1 MAVHGFVSWF
11 CLVRWLEPNRAEAA
25 ACVVQWNRF
34 QSRRKS
40 KAARPALSISSAQ
53 GLTFFCFSHYRR
65 APDGTQTMTRTP
77 SPLRPLLLASVL
89 LWNQAARASDTDPV
103 VQAWPAR
110 QPARDAAL
118 EAKIDAALN
127 TLTLRQK
134 IGQMTQPEIRAVT
147 PAEVREYGIG
157 TVLNGG
163 GGWPGQDRAATPAQW
178 RALSEQFQAAALQ
191 ATPGIPL
198 IWGTDAVHG
207 HNNVRGATLFPH
219 NIALGATRNADLV
232 RDIGRATARAV
243 RASGLHWTF
252 APTLAVVQDV
262 RWGRTYESFGADPAL
277 VKRLGTAAVEG
288 LQEGLKDG
296 RGVLATAKHYIAD
309 GGTRRGIDQGLARTT
324 PQELANIH
332 GAGYLGALDAGVLT
346 VMASFSS
353 WTDTAHYVEHG
364 KMHGNKTLMTG
375 VLKERLGFDGL
386 IVSDW
391 DGVGQVP
398 GCTDD
403 DCPQAINAGI
413 DVVMVPFKWKA
424 FHDNTVRA
432 VEQGRIPMARIDD
445 AVRRILRVK
454 FSMAVQPAVPATVE
468 AMQARDLARRAVRES
483 LVLLKHKP
491 GLLPLKATARV
502 LVVGAAADSLAHQS
516 GGWSVTW
523 QGRDTSNVDYPQ
535 GTSLLAAL
543 RQRLGAAQ
551 VSFDADGSQSDPK
564 QFDAVIAV
572 LAETPYAEGE
582 GDIRVTENLRHSARY
597 PQDAALLQRVAGR
610 GAPVVTLLY
619 SGRPL
624 YVNDLANKSDA
635 FIAAW
640 QPGTE
645 GAGLTDVL
653 VAPAAG
659 QSWAGFTGR
668 LSFPWPAGPCQFS
681 SHEARPWWPVGG
693 GLSGKETQAS
703 TKPLPEPADPQP
715 MCPL

>member
-1 MAVHGFVSWF
+1 MKRS
-11 CLVRWLEPNRAEAA
+11 
-25 ACVVQWNRF
+25 
-34 QSRRKS
+34 
-40 KAARPALSISSAQ
+40 
-53 GLTFFCFSHYRR
+53 
-65 APDGTQTMTRTP
+65 
-77 SPLRPLLLASVL
+77 PLLLAAL
-89 LWNQAARASDTDPV
+89 LALAAPAHAAGTDPI

-110 QPARDAAL
+110 KPQRDAVLEARVDAAL
-118 EAKIDAALN
+118 K
-127 TLTLRQK
+127 TLTLSQK
-134 IGQMTQPEIRAVT
+134 VGQMTQPEIRAIT

-163 GGWPGQDRAATPAQW
+163 GGWPGDDRAATPAQW

-219 NIALGATRNADLV
+219 NIGLGATRNAELV

-243 RASGLHWTF
+243 RASGLHWAF

-277 VKRLGTAAVEG
+277 VRRLGQAAVEG
-288 LQEGLKDG
+288 LQDGLKDG

-309 GGTRRGIDQGLARTT
+309 GGTRRGIDQGVAQASPAALA
-324 PQELANIH
+324 QVH
-332 GAGYLGALDAGVLT
+332 GAGYLGALDAGALT

-353 WTDTAHYVEHG
+353 WTDSASYTAHG
-364 KMHGNKTLMTG
+364 KMHGNRRLLTD
-375 VLKERLGFDGL
+375 VLKERLAFDGL
-386 IVSDW
+386 VVSDW

-398 GCTDD
+398 GCTDE
-403 DCPQAINAGI
+403 DCPAAINAGI
-413 DVVMVPFKWKA
+413 DVVMVPFRWKA
-424 FHDNTVRA
+424 FHANTVRA
-432 VEQGRIPMARIDD
+432 VEQGFIPLARIDD

-454 FSMAVQPAVPATVE
+454 FSLAVQPAVPATVE
-468 AMQARDLARRAVRES
+468 ALQAPELARRAVRES
-483 LVLLKHKP
+483 LVLLKHQP
-491 GLLPLKATARV
+491 GLLPLGRSARV

-523 QGRDTSNVDYPQ
+523 QGTDTRNADFPQ

-551 VSFDADGSQSDPK
+551 VTFDADGSRSDPAR
-564 QFDAVIAV
+564 FDAVVAV

-582 GDIRVTENLRHSARY
+582 GDIRVTDTLRHSRRH
-597 PQDAALLQRVAGR
+597 PQDLALLQRVAGR

-624 YVNDLANKSDA
+624 YVNDLANRSDA

-640 QPGTE
+640 LPGTE
-645 GAGLTDVL
+645 GAGLADLL

-659 QSWAGFTGR
+659 EPAWPGFTGR
-668 LSFPWPAGPCQFS
+668 LPFPWPAGPCQFS
-681 SHEARPWWPVGG
+681 SQASKQDRPWWPVGG
-693 GLSGKETQAS
+693 GLSGREQAA
-703 TKPLPEPADPQP
+703 PAAGRLPEPADPP
-715 MCPL
+715 TLCPL

>member
-1 MAVHGFVSWF
+1 
-11 CLVRWLEPNRAEAA
+11 
-25 ACVVQWNRF
+25 
-34 QSRRKS
+34 
-40 KAARPALSISSAQ
+40 
-53 GLTFFCFSHYRR
+53 
-65 APDGTQTMTRTP
+65 MTR
-77 SPLRPLLLASVL
+77 SPLLLAAL
-89 LWNQAARASDTDPV
+89 LALAAPAHAAGTDPIA
-103 VQAWPAR
+103 QAWPAR
-110 QPARDAAL
+110 TPQRDAAL
-118 EAKIDAALN
+118 EARVEAALK
-127 TLTLRQK
+127 TLTLHQK
-134 IGQMTQPEIRAVT
+134 VGQMTQPEIRAIT

-163 GGWPGQDRAATPAQW
+163 GGWPGNDRAATPAQW
-178 RALSEQFQAAALQ
+178 RALSEQFQAAALL

-219 NIALGATRNADLV
+219 NIALGATRNAGLV

-243 RASGLHWTF
+243 RASGLHWAF

-277 VKRLGTAAVEG
+277 VRRLGQAAVEG
-288 LQEGLKDG
+288 LQDGLKDG

-309 GGTRRGIDQGLARTT
+309 GGTRRGIDQGVAQASPAALA
-324 PQELANIH
+324 QVH
-332 GAGYLGALDAGVLT
+332 GAGYLGALDAGALT

-353 WTDTAHYVEHG
+353 WTDSASYTAHG
-364 KMHGNKTLMTG
+364 KMHGNRTLLTD
-375 VLKERLGFDGL
+375 VLKERLAFDGL
-386 IVSDW
+386 VVSDW

-398 GCTDD
+398 GCTDE
-403 DCPQAINAGI
+403 DCPAAINAGI

-424 FHDNTVRA
+424 FHANTVRA
-432 VEQGRIPMARIDD
+432 VEQGRIPVARIDD

-454 FSMAVQPAVPATVE
+454 FSMAIEPAVPATVE
-468 AMQARDLARRAVRES
+468 ALQAPELARRAVRES
-483 LVLLKHKP
+483 LVLLKHRP
-491 GLLPLKATARV
+491 GLLPLGRSARV

-523 QGRDTSNVDYPQ
+523 QGTDTRNADFPQ

-551 VSFDADGSQSDPK
+551 VAFDADGSRSDPAR
-564 QFDAVIAV
+564 FDAVVAV

-582 GDIRVTENLRHSARY
+582 GDIRVTDNLRHSRRH
-597 PQDAALLQRVAGR
+597 PQDLALLQRVAGR

-624 YVNDLANKSDA
+624 YVNDLANRSDA

-640 QPGTE
+640 LPGTE
-645 GAGLTDVL
+645 GAGLADLL

-659 QSWAGFTGR
+659 EPAWPGFTGR
-668 LSFPWPAGPCQFS
+668 LPFPWPAGPCQFS
-681 SHEARPWWPVGG
+681 SQASKQDRPWWPMGG
-693 GLSGKETQAS
+693 GLSGREKAA
-703 TKPLPEPADPQP
+703 PGAGRLPEPADPP
-715 MCPL
+715 TLCPL

>member
-1 MAVHGFVSWF
+1 
-11 CLVRWLEPNRAEAA
+11 
-25 ACVVQWNRF
+25 
-34 QSRRKS
+34 
-40 KAARPALSISSAQ
+40 
-53 GLTFFCFSHYRR
+53 
-65 APDGTQTMTRTP
+65 MTRTP
-77 SPLRPLLLASVL
+77 PLLAASL
-89 LWNQAARASDTDPV
+89 LLCAAMAATANASETDSI

-110 QPARDAAL
+110 KPRRDAAL
-118 EAKIDAALN
+118 EARVEAALK

-134 IGQMTQPEIRAVT
+134 IGQMTQPEIRAIT
-147 PAEVREYGIG
+147 PDEVREYAIG

-219 NIALGATRNADLV
+219 NIALGATRDAELV
-232 RDIGRATARAV
+232 RDIGRATARAI
-243 RASGLHWTF
+243 RASGLHWAF

-277 VKRLGTAAVEG
+277 VKRLGQASVEG
-288 LQEGLKDG
+288 LQDGMKEG

-309 GGTRRGIDQGLARTT
+309 GGTRRGIDQGLAQSS
-324 PQELANIH
+324 PADLAHVH

-353 WTDTAHYVEHG
+353 WTDSTGYVAHG
-364 KMHGNKTLMTG
+364 KMHGNETLLTG
-375 VLKERLGFDGL
+375 VLKQRLAFDGL

-391 DGVGQVP
+391 DGIGQVP
-398 GCTDD
+398 GCVNE
-403 DCPQAINAGI
+403 DCPAAINAGI

-424 FHDNTVRA
+424 FFDNTLRA

-454 FSMAVQPAVPATVE
+454 FSIGMQPAVPATVE
-468 AMQARDLARRAVRES
+468 ALQAPELARRAVRES

-491 GLLPLKATARV
+491 GLLPLKGSARV

-543 RQRLGAAQ
+543 RQRLGAAN
-551 VSFDADGSQSDPK
+551 VTFDADGSQSDPAR
-564 QFDAVIAV
+564 FDAVIAV

-582 GDIRVTENLRHSARY
+582 GDVRLTENLRHSRRY
-597 PQDAALLQRVAGR
+597 PADLAVLQKVTGR

-645 GAGLTDVL
+645 GAGLADLL
-653 VAPAAG
+653 VAPADG
-659 QSWAGFTGR
+659 KPWPGFTGR

-681 SHEARPWWPVGG
+681 SHEAKPWWPVGG
-693 GLSGKETQAS
+693 GLSGSETKVN

-715 MCPL
+715 ICPL

>member
-1 MAVHGFVSWF
+1 MKTLMPFFTGL
-11 CLVRWLEPNRAEAA
+11 LVLASAAIAA
-25 ACVVQWNRF
+25 AQ
-34 QSRRKS
+34 
-40 KAARPALSISSAQ
+40 P
-53 GLTFFCFSHYRR
+53 
-65 APDGTQTMTRTP
+65 
-77 SPLRPLLLASVL
+77 
-89 LWNQAARASDTDPV
+89 DPV

-110 QPARDAAL
+110 HPVRDAAL
-118 EAKIDAALN
+118 EARVEAALQG
-127 TLTLRQK
+127 LSLRQK
-134 IGQMTQPEIRAVT
+134 VGQMTQPEIRAIT
-147 PAEVREYGIG
+147 PAEVREYAIG

-163 GGWPGQDRAATPAQW
+163 GGWPGDDRAATPAQW
-178 RALSEQFQAAALQ
+178 RALSGQFQAAALQ
-191 ATPGIPL
+191 ATPGVPL

-219 NIALGATRNADLV
+219 NIALGATGNAELV

-243 RASGLHWTF
+243 RASGLHWAF

-262 RWGRTYESFGADPAL
+262 RWGRTYESFGVDPAL
-277 VKRLGTAAVEG
+277 VRRLGQAAVEG
-288 LQEGLKDG
+288 LQDGMKDG
-296 RGVLATAKHYIAD
+296 RGVLATAKHFVAD
-309 GGTRRGIDQGLARTT
+309 GGTRRGIDQGLAQTS
-324 PQELANIH
+324 PADLARVH

-353 WTDTAHYVEHG
+353 WTDSANYVAHG
-364 KMHGNKTLMTG
+364 KMHGNATLMTG
-375 VLKERLGFDGL
+375 VLKERLAFDGL

-403 DCPQAINAGI
+403 DCPAAINAGI

-424 FHDNTVRA
+424 FFDNTVRA
-432 VEQGRIPMARIDD
+432 VEQGRIPLGRIDD

-454 FSMAVQPAVPATVE
+454 FSIAMAPAVPATVE
-468 AMQARDLARRAVRES
+468 ALQAPELARRAVRES
-483 LVLLKHKP
+483 LVLLKHQP
-491 GLLPLKATARV
+491 GLLPLPRTARV

-523 QGRDTSNVDYPQ
+523 QGRDTSNADFPQ
-535 GTSLLAAL
+535 GTTLLAAL

-551 VSFDADGSQSDPK
+551 VTFDADGSRSNPK
-564 QFDAVIAV
+564 DFDAVVAV

-582 GDIRVTENLRHSARY
+582 GDVRLTENLRFSRRH
-597 PQDAALLQRVAGR
+597 PQDAAVLQRVAGR

-624 YVNDLANKSDA
+624 YVNDLANRSDA

-645 GAGLTDVL
+645 GAGLADLL
-653 VAPAAG
+653 VAPATGEPA
-659 QSWAGFTGR
+659 WPGFTGR

-681 SHEARPWWPVGG
+681 AHERKPWWPVGG
-693 GLSGKETQAS
+693 GLSGRETKVSPAR
-703 TKPLPEPADPQP
+703 LPEPADPQP
-715 MCPL
+715 VCPL

>member
-1 MAVHGFVSWF
+1 
-11 CLVRWLEPNRAEAA
+11 
-25 ACVVQWNRF
+25 
-34 QSRRKS
+34 
-40 KAARPALSISSAQ
+40 
-53 GLTFFCFSHYRR
+53 
-65 APDGTQTMTRTP
+65 MTRKTSLP
-77 SPLRPLLLASVL
+77 TAALAALALLCTAHAVASE
-89 LWNQAARASDTDPV
+89 TDPI

-110 QPARDAAL
+110 KPQRDAAL
-118 EAKIDAALN
+118 EAKVEAALKG
-127 TLTLRQK
+127 LSLRQK
-134 IGQMTQPEIRAVT
+134 IGQMTQPEIRAIT
-147 PAEVREYGIG
+147 PDEVRQYAIG

-178 RALSEQFQAAALQ
+178 RALSEKLQAAALE

-219 NIALGATRNADLV
+219 NIALGATGDADLV

-243 RASGLHWTF
+243 RASGLHWAF

-277 VKRLGTAAVEG
+277 VHRLGQAEVEG
-288 LQEGLKDG
+288 LQDGLKEG

-309 GGTRRGIDQGLARTT
+309 GGTRRGIDQGVSHAT
-324 PQELANIH
+324 PAELVSVH

-346 VMASFSS
+346 AMASFSS
-353 WTDTAHYVEHG
+353 WTDSAGYVEHG
-364 KMHGNKTLMTG
+364 KMHGNKTLLTH
-375 VLKERLGFDGL
+375 VLKERLAFDGL

-391 DGVGQVP
+391 DGIGQVA
-398 GCTDD
+398 GCTVE
-403 DCPQAINAGI
+403 DCPAAINAGI
-413 DVVMVPFKWKA
+413 DVVMVPYHWKPFIA
-424 FHDNTVRA
+424 NTVKA

-454 FSMAVQPAVPATVE
+454 FSIGMASTVPSTVE
-468 AMQARDLARRAVRES
+468 AMQAPELARRAVRES
-483 LVLLKHKP
+483 LVLLKNKP
-491 GLLPLKATARV
+491 GLLPLPRTARV
-502 LVVGAAADSLAHQS
+502 LVVGAAADSLSHQS

-523 QGRDTSNVDYPQ
+523 QGRDTTNADYPQ

-551 VSFDADGSQSDPK
+551 VTFDADGTKSDPAR
-564 QFDAVIAV
+564 FDTVVAA

-582 GDIRVTENLRHSARY
+582 GDVRITENLRHSRRH
-597 PQDAALLQRVAGR
+597 PQDLAVLERVAGR
-610 GAPVVTLLY
+610 GVPVVTLLY

-624 YVNDLANKSDA
+624 YVNDLANRSDA

-645 GAGLTDVL
+645 GAGLADLL

-659 QSWAGFTGR
+659 EPAWPGFRGR
-668 LSFPWPAGPCQFS
+668 LSFPWPAAPCQFS

-693 GLSGKETQAS
+693 GLSGKEPAS
-703 TKPLPEPADPQP
+703 TAKTARLPEPADPQP
-715 MCPL
+715 ICPL

>member
-1 MAVHGFVSWF
+1 MPTKTS
-11 CLVRWLEPNRAEAA
+11 CLAA
-25 ACVVQWNRF
+25 ALAIVC
-34 QSRRKS
+34 
-40 KAARPALSISSAQ
+40 AATAGATETGSI
-53 GLTFFCFSHYRR
+53 
-65 APDGTQTMTRTP
+65 
-77 SPLRPLLLASVL
+77 
-89 LWNQAARASDTDPV
+89 

-110 QPARDAAL
+110 QPQRDAAL
-118 EAKIDAALN
+118 EARVDAALK

-134 IGQMTQPEIRAVT
+134 IGQMTQPEIRAIT
-147 PAEVREYGIG
+147 ADEVREYGIG

-163 GGWPGQDRAATPAQW
+163 GGWPGDDRAATPAQW

-198 IWGTDAVHG
+198 LWGTDAVHG

-219 NIALGATRNADLV
+219 NIALGATRDAALV

-243 RASGLHWTF
+243 RASGLHWAF
-252 APTLAVVQDV
+252 APTVAVVQDV

-277 VKRLGTAAVEG
+277 VRQLGQAAVEG
-288 LQEGLKDG
+288 LQDGLKDG

-309 GGTRRGIDQGLARTT
+309 GGTRRGIDQGLAQTT
-324 PQELANIH
+324 PAELANVH

-353 WTDTAHYVEHG
+353 WTDMASHVEHG
-364 KMHGNKTLMTG
+364 KMHGNATLLTG
-375 VLKERLGFDGL
+375 VLKERLAFDGL
-386 IVSDW
+386 VVSDW

-398 GCTDD
+398 GCTDEH
-403 DCPQAINAGI
+403 CPAAINAGI

-424 FHDNTVRA
+424 FYANTLRD

-454 FSMAVQPAVPATVE
+454 FSLAMTPGVPATMD
-468 AMQARDLARRAVRES
+468 ALQARELGRRAVRES
-483 LVLLKHKP
+483 LVLLKHRP
-491 GLLPLKATARV
+491 GLLPLKPTARV

-523 QGRDTSNVDYPQ
+523 QGRDTSNADYPQ

-543 RQRLGAAQ
+543 RQRLGDAQ
-551 VSFDADGSQSDPK
+551 VTFDADGSQADPSR
-564 QFDAVIAV
+564 FDAVIAV

-582 GDIRVTENLRHSARY
+582 GDIRVTETLRHSARH
-597 PQDAALLQRVAGR
+597 PQDAAVLQRVAGR

-624 YVNDLANKSDA
+624 YVNDLANQSDA

-645 GAGLTDVL
+645 GQGLTDVL

-659 QSWAGFTGR
+659 KTWPGFTGR

-681 SHEARPWWPVGG
+681 SHEAKPWWPVGG
-693 GLSGKETQAS
+693 GLSGKETRA
-703 TKPLPEPADPQP
+703 TAKPLPEPADPKP
-715 MCPL
+715 ICPL

>member
-1 MAVHGFVSWF
+1 MTPSLLHLSS
-11 CLVRWLEPNRAEAA
+11 LAA
-25 ACVVQWNRF
+25 A
-34 QSRRKS
+34 
-40 KAARPALSISSAQ
+40 
-53 GLTFFCFSHYRR
+53 
-65 APDGTQTMTRTP
+65 
-77 SPLRPLLLASVL
+77 LLLAPV
-89 LWNQAARASDTDPV
+89 AARAAPDTDPV

-110 QPARDAAL
+110 SPARDAAL
-118 EAKIDAALN
+118 EARVEAALQ
-127 TLTLRQK
+127 TLTVRQK
-134 IGQMTQPEIRAVT
+134 VGQITQPEIRTIT
-147 PAEVREYGIG
+147 PDEVREYAIG

-163 GGWPGQDRAATPAQW
+163 GGWPGMDRAATPAQW

-198 IWGTDAVHG
+198 LWGTDAVHG
-207 HNNVRGATLFPH
+207 HNNVRGATIFPH
-219 NIALGATRNADLV
+219 NIALGATRDADLV

-243 RASGLHWTF
+243 RATGLHWAF

-262 RWGRTYESFGADPAL
+262 RWGRTYESFGAEPAL
-277 VKRLGTAAVEG
+277 VRRLGQAAVEG

-309 GGTRRGIDQGLARTT
+309 GGTRRGIDQGVSAST
-324 PQELANIH
+324 PAELAQVH

-353 WTDTAHYVEHG
+353 WTDSAAYVQHG
-364 KMHGNKTLMTG
+364 KMHGNKTLMTD
-375 VLKERLGFDGL
+375 VLKQRLAFDGL

-391 DGVGQVP
+391 DGIGQLP
-398 GCTDD
+398 GCRND
-403 DCPQAINAGI
+403 DCPAAINAGI
-413 DVVMVPFKWKA
+413 DIVMVPFHWKA
-424 FHDNTVRA
+424 FHANTLRA
-432 VEQGRIPMARIDD
+432 VADGRIPMARLDD

-454 FSMAVQPAVPATVE
+454 FSMSVPTPVPATV
-468 AMQARDLARRAVRES
+468 QALQAPELARRAVRES
-483 LVLLKHKP
+483 LVLLKNTP
-491 GLLPLKATARV
+491 GLLPLRPTSRV
-502 LVVGAAADSLAHQS
+502 LVVGAAADSLPHQA

-523 QGRDTSNVDYPQ
+523 QGRDTTNADFPQ

-543 RQRLGAAQ
+543 RQRLGTAN
-551 VSFDADGSQSDPK
+551 VTFDADGSRSNPK
-564 QFDAVIAV
+564 AFDVVIAA

-582 GDIRVTENLRHSARY
+582 GDVRLTENLRHSRRHPA
-597 PQDAALLQRVAGR
+597 DLAVLQRVAGH
-610 GAPVVTLLY
+610 GTPVVTLLY

-653 VAPAAG
+653 LAPADG
-659 QSWAGFTGR
+659 QPWPGFTGR

-693 GLSGKETQAS
+693 GLSGREAS
-703 TKPLPEPADPQP
+703 ADTRRLPEPADPQP
-715 MCPL
+715 ICPL